1 MKDRVEIAIVLR
13 TDEVSGKGAKA
24 IATALKTVVTKIEP
38 QLVRIAEAF
47 TKFTEKELETKE

>member
-1 MKDRVEIAIVLR
+1 MKDRIEIAIVLR

-24 IATALKTVVTKIEP
+24 IATALKSLVAKVEP

-47 TKFTEKELETKE
+47 TKYAEKELETKE